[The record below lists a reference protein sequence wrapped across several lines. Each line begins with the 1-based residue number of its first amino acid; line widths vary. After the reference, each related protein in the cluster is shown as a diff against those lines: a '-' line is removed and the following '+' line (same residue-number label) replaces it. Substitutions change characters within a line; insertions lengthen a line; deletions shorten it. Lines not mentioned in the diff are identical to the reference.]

1 MVPVT
6 KLVSQ
11 LMDESGAGGK
21 TVSVGI
27 KRAAMPC
34 VLRSCLRLKCVIL
47 SSMTPEERMDKLDAE
62 LKEEEVAMEEL
73 QSNVAESKQAVEELK
88 ESLENL
94 EEVTR
99 KVEEENG

>member
-1 MVPVT
+1 
-6 KLVSQ
+6 
-11 LMDESGAGGK
+11 
-21 TVSVGI
+21 
-27 KRAAMPC
+27 
-34 VLRSCLRLKCVIL
+34 
-47 SSMTPEERMDKLDAE
+47 MTPEERMDKLDAE
-62 LKEEEVAMEEL
+62 LKGEEVAMEEL